1 MKNKFDIT
9 TSIVLFKENLNE
21 LSITVDCFLKT
32 PLKKKLFLID
42 NTPTKE
48 FEGVFNHKE
57 IEYIPVGKNI
67 GFGSGHNLI
76 LSRIKKQSNFHL
88 ILNPDVYFNPSVI
101 PNLIAKLERHE
112 VVSLIAPKV
121 LFPNG
126 EFQNSCRRYPKI
138 LELIARRFTFL
149 APLVQ
154 AKLKKGN
161 YFDINLKSSFFA
173 DCITG
178 CFHLYKTDDFIELNG
193 FDERYFLYME
203 DIDICRKIE
212 KLDKKK
218 LYYPK
223 EEITHVLKQGSL
235 KQKKL
240 FFTHTYSAIKYFM
253 KWGFFRP

>member
-1 MKNKFDIT
+1 MKKIFDIT
-9 TSIVLFKENLNE
+9 TSIVLYKEDLNE
-21 LSITVDCFLKT
+21 LSRTIDCFLKT

-48 FEGVFNHKE
+48 FEGVFRHKE

-67 GFGSGHNLI
+67 GFGPGHNLV
-76 LSRIKKQSNFHL
+76 LSRIKNQSNYHL
-88 ILNPDVYFNPSVI
+88 ILNPDVSFNTSVI
-101 PNLIAKLERHE
+101 PNLMAKLDRHE
-112 VVSLIAPKV
+112 VVSMIAPKV

-138 LELIARRFTFL
+138 IELLARRFTFL
-149 APLVQ
+149 APLVP
-154 AKLKKGN
+154 ATLRKGN
-161 YFDINLKSSFFA
+161 YIDINLETSFFA
-173 DCITG
+173 DYITG
-178 CFHLYKTDDFIELNG
+178 CFHLYKTDDFVELNG

-203 DIDICRKIE
+203 DVDICRKIE

-218 LYYPK
+218 LYFPK

-240 FFTHTYSAIKYFM
+240 FFHHIFSAIKYFL
-253 KWGFFRP
+253 KWGF